1 MVKLQFVSTEPVDFE
16 SANFDCKINS
26 VSLPTLKYY
35 LFLDKCRESSQTF
48 MFHTPTSEYV
58 IVSCNFLSCISLK
71 NLTLTGE
78 VYNIDHIDKY

>member
-1 MVKLQFVSTEPVDFE
+1 MEPVDFE

-26 VSLPTLKYY
+26 VSLPTLRYY
-35 LFLDKCRESSQTF
+35 LFLDECRESSQTF

-58 IVSCNFLSCISLK
+58 IVSCNFLSCIFLK